1 MGLLTRASSRI
12 YKRAAPR
19 GSPPGEILDEM
30 GKALRER
37 LGRLPQ
43 KKTTPHTALS
53 LLKAYGAFQ
62 TGFCLSLKEGRYS
75 SYASVGLGIEKFSVP
90 QNALWS
96 EAKAKDK
103 YFKFRFQKSPET
115 KSNKKDFVYWAFP
128 LDASIHNIKKPWEAI
143 MILGTPEFSDFNP
156 EPVSAILDEVADK
169 MIPPEYHKAAG
180 PNFGNTAMNQNLNL
194 IEEKLT
200 QFHQM
205 HLEFNCIVLERPV
218 AENNFCERV
227 SAMVDLTG
235 TVIPLL
241 FDRPLILL
249 PIMLDRELIAHR
261 LSKTLNT
268 KVLLSFE
275 ASNPEKALIRIDSL
289 L

>member
-1 MGLLTRASSRI
+1 MGLLTKADSKVL
-12 YKRAAPR
+12 KRAVPE
-19 GSPPGEILDEM
+19 GPPPGEILDEM

-75 SYASVGLGIEKFSVP
+75 SYASVGLGIEQFSLP

-96 EAKAKDK
+96 EAKARDK
-103 YFKFRFQKSPET
+103 YFKFRFRKSPVT
-115 KSNKKDFVYWAFP
+115 KNSKKDLMYWAFP
-128 LDASIHNIKKPWEAI
+128 LDASTHNTKEPWEAI
-143 MILGTPEFSDFNP
+143 MILGTLEFSDFNP
-156 EPVSAILDEVADK
+156 EPVSAILDDVADK
-169 MIPPEYHKAAG
+169 MIPPGCRKAAESD
-180 PNFGNTAMNQNLNL
+180 FGEAAMTQSL
-194 IEEKLT
+194 IEEKLN

-205 HLEFNCIVLERPV
+205 HLEFSCIVLERPA
-218 AENNFCERV
+218 AETSFCERV
-227 SAMVDLTG
+227 SAMVDHTG
-235 TVIPLL
+235 TVIPLPS
-241 FDRPLILL
+241 DRPLILF
-249 PIMLDRELIAHR
+249 PIMMDRELIAHR
-261 LSKTLNT
+261 LSRTLST

-275 ASNPEKALIRIDSL
+275 ASNPDNALIRIDSL

>member
-96 EAKAKDK
+96 EAKARDK
-103 YFKFRFQKSPET
+103 YFKFRFQKSPEA
-115 KSNKKDFVYWAFP
+115 KSSAKNLMYWAFP
-128 LDASIHNIKKPWEAI
+128 LDASIHNTKEPWEAI
-143 MILGTPEFSDFNP
+143 MILGTLESSGFNP

-169 MIPPEYHKAAG
+169 MILPENKKAAEQDSG
-180 PNFGNTAMNQNLNL
+180 EAALNQSL
-194 IEEKLT
+194 IEEKIN

-205 HLEFNCIVLERPV
+205 HLEFNCIVLEKP
-218 AENNFCERV
+218 AMETTFCERV
-227 SAMVDLTG
+227 SAMVDHLG
-235 TVIPLL
+235 AVIPLPS
-241 FDRPLILL
+241 DRPLILF
-249 PIMLDRELIAHR
+249 PAMMDRELIAHR

>member
-1 MGLLTRASSRI
+1 MGLLTRADNKI
-12 YKRAAPR
+12 LKRAVR
-19 GSPPGEILDEM
+19 GGSPPGEILDEM

-62 TGFCLSLKEGRYS
+62 TGFCLALKEGHYS
-75 SYASVGLGIEKFSVP
+75 SYASVGLGIERFSLP
-90 QNALWS
+90 QNTLWS
-96 EAKAKDK
+96 ETKARDK
-103 YFKFRFQKSPET
+103 YFKFRFKKRPES
-115 KSNKKDFVYWAFP
+115 KNGKKDLVYWGFP
-128 LDASIHNIKKPWEAI
+128 LDVSLRAAKEPWKAV
-143 MILGTPEFSDFNP
+143 MILGTLESSDFNP
-156 EPVSAILDEVADK
+156 EPVLAILDEVADK
-169 MIPPEYHKAAG
+169 MIPADYQKTAEPD
-180 PNFGNTAMNQNLNL
+180 FGEAEMNHSFL
-194 IEEKLT
+194 IEEKIN

-205 HLEFNCIVLERPV
+205 HLVFNNIVLENPV
-218 AENNFCERV
+218 PKTNFCEKV
-227 SAMVDLTG
+227 SAMVDHTG
-235 TVIPLL
+235 TVIPLPS
-241 FDRPLILL
+241 DRPLILF

-275 ASNPEKALIRIDSL
+275 AGNPEKALIRIDSL